1 MQDSTLKN
9 QIIEQI
15 HDIQTLKG
23 LVEKVDSKNAVI
35 ELNSKFQDFSI
46 PKINLSVKNNILG
59 KILLIIAITIAIA
72 IGLVF
77 TNFLDFSSLYQIQD
91 IQSSLLGYNKLG
103 FIHEWFLPVTIAS
116 LILLFFA
123 VIIISIL
130 YIPVVGIIDKSL
142 QEVHVEMVNV
152 KMKNLI
158 LNKISKKAYQISKQQ
173 KKLQFLINEKIT
185 QEVESDNAELI
196 NLKNRLDYEYEYFM
210 PYYFLLMIDR

>member
-1 MQDSTLKN
+1 MQDSTLKT

-77 TNFLDFSSLYQIQD
+77 TNFLDFSSLYQTQD
-91 IQSSLLGYNKLG
+91 IQISLLGYNKLG

-152 KMKNLI
+152 KMKNLL
-158 LNKISKKAYQISKQQ
+158 LNEISKKAYQISKQQ
-173 KKLQFLINEKIT
+173 KKLQLLIDEKIT

-196 NLKNRLDYEYEYFM
+196 NLKNRLDYEYEYFL

>member
-152 KMKNLI
+152 KMKNLL
-158 LNKISKKAYQISKQQ
+158 LNEISKKAYQISKQQ
-173 KKLQFLINEKIT
+173 KKLQLLINEKIT

-196 NLKNRLDYEYEYFM
+196 NLKNRLDYEYEYYM